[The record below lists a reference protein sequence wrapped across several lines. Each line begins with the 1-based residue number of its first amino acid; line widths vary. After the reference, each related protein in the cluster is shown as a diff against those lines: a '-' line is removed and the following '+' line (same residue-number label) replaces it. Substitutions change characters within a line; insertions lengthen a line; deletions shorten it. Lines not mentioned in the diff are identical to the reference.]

1 MWYGKIENATHYSWY
16 NLVGFVDAFCYGWSV
31 SIVQRLIDVLLQR
44 KIKMAKWMGFLS
56 TISIFVIGLLGALF
70 VSHYSEFISS
80 VMISDKETLAIL
92 GGICKL
98 YSWVIPVSLIQGAFY
113 GCLRAIGKQNHII
126 LGQIISNFLV
136 HYALLFTMLG
146 SGAQVNYSIV
156 ITFGVTYAS
165 MNLYLL
171 FVLVKIDWY
180 KAADDI
186 IKSVNIDRAEGSTS
200 DDLGCY
206 AKGAG
211 IEGDHDCGVQLGEQ
225 GDILVCDLS
234 PAKMEKI

>member
-1 MWYGKIENATHYSWY
+1 
-16 NLVGFVDAFCYGWSV
+16 
-31 SIVQRLIDVLLQR
+31 
-44 KIKMAKWMGFLS
+44 MAKWMGFLS
-56 TISIFVIGLLGALF
+56 TISILVIGVLGALF

-136 HYALLFTMLG
+136 HYALLFTMIG

-171 FVLVKIDWY
+171 LVLVKIDWY

-186 IKSVNIDRAEGSTS
+186 IKSVNMERAEEGTG
-200 DDLGCY
+200 DELGCY
-206 AKGAG
+206 EKGAG
-211 IEGDHDCGVQLGEQ
+211 LEAGRDCDIQLAKQ
-225 GDILVCDLS
+225 GDILACDLT